1 METVFKIIK
10 VILTILFAVG
20 ALFFVMAFVTITDFA
35 AKIICSVF
43 AVTFIIGIIILN
55 IKFKGGLKMSF
66 LDNFKGKQYKTDL
79 ERLQR
84 ENEQLQ
90 SLISPE
96 MQDAFSLQKKIADLT
111 LQCNNLLNSID
122 AKTQELN
129 AVNQTIAVK
138 RREVIWLDEA
148 IQIQEFGLYEPQ
160 FDFASS
166 LDYKEELAKIRKT
179 QKDLIKE
186 NRAVTGN
193 TGWSVNG
200 NFAQGKKMVTDTQ
213 KLLLRAFNNECDD
226 LVAKV
231 KYTNFDASL
240 NKMYKSSE
248 AISKLG
254 TIMSISITQIYL
266 DAKVKELRLAFEYQ
280 MKKQQEKEELQAAR
294 AEQREQ
300 AKVERE
306 LAEERKKL
314 DKEQTHYQTA
324 YEKIQKQLEMDP
336 DNTELQRKEKEI
348 SRHLNDVEHALE
360 DVDYRS
366 ANIKAGYVYIISNI
380 GAFGNNVYKIGMTR
394 RLEPMDRID
403 ELGSASVP
411 FNFDVHAMIFSDD
424 APALEA
430 ALHRAFED
438 RKLNMVNQR
447 REFFHVTLDEIK
459 AVVKNNFDKTV
470 EFNDIPNAE
479 QFRVSQKMRGESET
493 HESRLASHTTH
504 APTKSNEQFNTI
516 TPEGII
522 NYFKDSDLFFT
533 KNGNYYEFRKK
544 GTENILF
551 KYGIYKHKPHIF
563 IKMLRYPIKIL
574 NDLKNIPF
582 PGNVK

>member
-1 METVFKIIK
+1 MEKVFKIIK
-10 VILTILFAVG
+10 VILTVLFAVG
-20 ALFFVMAFVTITDFA
+20 ALFFVMAFVAITDFA

-66 LDNFKGKQYKTDL
+66 LDNFKCKQYKTEL
-79 ERLQR
+79 EQLQR
-84 ENEQLQ
+84 EHEQLL
-90 SLISPE
+90 SLLTPE
-96 MQDAFSLQKKIADLT
+96 MQNAFT
-111 LQCNNLLNSID
+111 LQQKTAELNLQYSELVNSISLKNQELNSI
-122 AKTQELN
+122 TQE
-129 AVNQTIAVK
+129 IAAK
-138 RREVIWLDEA
+138 KADIIWLDEA

-160 FDFASS
+160 FDLASS
-166 LDYKEELAKIRKT
+166 LDYKEELARIRKR

-459 AVVKNNFDKTV
+459 AVVKNNFDQTV

-479 QFRVSQKMRGESET
+479 QFRVSQKMRGESAT
-493 HESRLASHTTH
+493 PESRLASHTTH
-504 APTKSNEQFNTI
+504 APTKSNEQFNAI
-516 TPEGII
+516 TLEGII

-533 KNGNYYEFRKK
+533 KNGNYYEFREK

-563 IKMLRYPIKIL
+563 IKMLRYPIKTL

-582 PGNVK
+582 S

>member
-1 METVFKIIK
+1 M
-10 VILTILFAVG
+10 G
-20 ALFFVMAFVTITDFA
+20 
-35 AKIICSVF
+35 
-43 AVTFIIGIIILN
+43 
-55 IKFKGGLKMSF
+55 F
-66 LDNFKGKQYKTDL
+66 LDNFKGKQYKADL
-79 ERLQR
+79 
-84 ENEQLQ
+84 EQLQ
-90 SLISPE
+90 KEHEQLLSLLTPE
-96 MQDAFSLQKKIADLT
+96 MQNAFTLQQKIAELN
-111 LQCNNLLNSID
+111 LQYSELANSISLKNQELNSII
-122 AKTQELN
+122 QEITSKK
-129 AVNQTIAVK
+129 ADIV
-138 RREVIWLDEA
+138 WLDEA

-166 LDYKEELAKIRKT
+166 LDYKEELARIRKR
-179 QKDLIKE
+179 QKDLIKD

-254 TIMSISITQIYL
+254 SIMSISITQIYL
-266 DAKVKELRLAFEYQ
+266 DTKVKELRLAFEYQ
-280 MKKQQEKEELQAAR
+280 IKKQQEKEELQAAR

-336 DNTELQRKEKEI
+336 DNAELQQKEKEI
-348 SRHLNDVEHALE
+348 SQHLNDVEHALK

-380 GAFGNNVYKIGMTR
+380 GAFGNDIYKIGMTR

-447 REFFHVTLDEIK
+447 REFFRVTLDEIK
-459 AVVKNNFDKTV
+459 TVVKNNFDKTV

-479 QFRVSQKMRGESET
+479 QFRISQKMRGESVAQIPEPQIT
-493 HESRLASHTTH
+493 PHVVNNSN
-504 APTKSNEQFNTI
+504 KSNEQLNTI
-516 TPEGII
+516 TPEVIV
-522 NYFKDSDLFFT
+522 NHFKNLDLFFT
-533 KNGNYYEFRKK
+533 KNGNYYEFKKK

-551 KYGIYKHKPHIF
+551 KYGIYKQKPNIF
-563 IKMLRYPIKIL
+563 VKIQRYPISSL
-574 NDLKNIPF
+574 SDLERIPIT
-582 PGNVK
+582 